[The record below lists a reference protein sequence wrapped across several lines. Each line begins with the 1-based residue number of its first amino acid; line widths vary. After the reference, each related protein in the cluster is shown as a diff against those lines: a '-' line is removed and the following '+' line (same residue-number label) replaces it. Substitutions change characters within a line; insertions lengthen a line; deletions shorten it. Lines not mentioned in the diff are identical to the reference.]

1 MVLTTAINQ
10 KKMGISMDEFPEQ
23 EPACYSGVVLDDTRL
38 LCASKELV
46 AA

>member
-10 KKMGISMDEFPEQ
+10 KEMGISTDEFPEQ
-23 EPACYSGVVLDDTRL
+23 EQACYSGVVLDDTRP
-38 LCASKELV
+38 LCASKEV